1 MAKIVLENNTNLEFI
16 DISSEEWRAYEW
28 AEEEIIINKPQWLA
42 ITDSGHRILDGDGI
56 SHYIPKGWLHLSW
69 EGNPHFVR

>member
-1 MAKIVLENNTNLEFI
+1 MAEIELKNNTNLEFI

-28 AEEEIIINKPQWLA
+28 AEEEVIINKPQWLA
-42 ITDSGHRILDGDGI
+42 ITDSGHRILDGEGI
-56 SHYIPKGWLHLSW
+56 SHYIPKGWIHLSW